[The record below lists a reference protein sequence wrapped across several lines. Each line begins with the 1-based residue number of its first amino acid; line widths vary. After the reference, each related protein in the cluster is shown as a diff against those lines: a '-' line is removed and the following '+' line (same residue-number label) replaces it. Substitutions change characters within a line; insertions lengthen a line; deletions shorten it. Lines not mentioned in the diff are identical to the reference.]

1 MAESSSVRRPTQRD
15 TLLGCFWMAVAACCF
30 TTMGI
35 AAREMH
41 ITGFSTPNIMVWRS
55 SIGLLMATAI
65 ILLSGRLSQFQT
77 RQKKGHLVRNCVHFV
92 GQFAWF
98 YALGLLPL
106 VLVTSLNA
114 TVPLWGAILAIVYLK
129 EKVTT
134 QRLVV
139 IGLAFM
145 GVLIILRPGG
155 MELHHAS
162 LVSLIGAM
170 GYAGSMI
177 LAKKLTQKDS
187 AMTVVFWMML
197 IQLPMSI
204 AFSVGMQTWYWPG
217 WSDLLPIV
225 VVGATGV
232 LAHFAMATGLHKADA
247 TIAMPVTYIQFPLV
261 AALGFILYTEI
272 PSIYTGIGT
281 ALIIAANWYNIARR
295 Q

>member
-1 MAESSSVRRPTQRD
+1 MHRD
-15 TLLGCFWMAVAACCF
+15 TIIGCLWMAVAACCF
-30 TTMGI
+30 TAMGI
-35 AAREMH
+35 AARELH
-41 ITGFSTPNIMVWRS
+41 LTGYSTPNIMVWRS
-55 SIGLLMATAI
+55 AIGLVMATVI
-65 ILLSGRLSQFQT
+65 ILCFAKISDFGT
-77 RQKKGHLVRNCVHFV
+77 MQKKAHLVRNCIHFV
-92 GQFAWF
+92 GQYAWF

-129 EKVTT
+129 EKVTA

-139 IGLAFM
+139 IVLAFA
-145 GVLIILRPGG
+145 GVLIILRPGS
-155 MELHHAS
+155 MEIHHAAF
-162 LVSLIGAM
+162 VSLIGAM

-187 AMTVVFWMML
+187 PMTVVFWMML

-204 AFSVGMQTWYWPG
+204 GFSLLMQEWVWPTWG
-217 WSDLLPIV
+217 DLLPIAV
-225 VVGATGV
+225 IGGTGV
-232 LAHFAMATGLHKADA
+232 LAHFAMATGMSKADA

-261 AALGFILYTEI
+261 AALGFLMYSEV

-295 Q
+295 G

>member
-1 MAESSSVRRPTQRD
+1 MHRD
-15 TLLGCFWMAVAACCF
+15 TIIGCLWMAVAACCF
-30 TTMGI
+30 TAMGI
-35 AAREMH
+35 AARELH
-41 ITGFSTPNIMVWRS
+41 LTGYSTPNIMVWRS
-55 SIGLLMATAI
+55 AIGLVMATVI
-65 ILLSGRLSQFQT
+65 ILCFAKISDFGT
-77 RQKKGHLVRNCVHFV
+77 RQKKAHLVRNCIHFV
-92 GQFAWF
+92 GQYAWF

-129 EKVTT
+129 EKVTA

-139 IGLAFM
+139 IVLAFA
-145 GVLIILRPGG
+145 GVLIILRPGS
-155 MELHHAS
+155 MEIHHAAF
-162 LVSLIGAM
+162 VSLIGAM

-187 AMTVVFWMML
+187 PMTVVFWMML

-204 AFSVGMQTWYWPG
+204 GFSLLMQEWVWPTWG
-217 WSDLLPIV
+217 DLLPIAV
-225 VVGATGV
+225 IGGTGV
-232 LAHFAMATGLHKADA
+232 LAHFAMATGMSKADA

-261 AALGFILYTEI
+261 AALGFLMYSEV

-295 Q
+295 G

>member
-1 MAESSSVRRPTQRD
+1 MNRD
-15 TLLGCFWMAVAACCF
+15 TLWGCFWMAVAACCF
-30 TTMGI
+30 TTMGV
-35 AAREMH
+35 AARELH
-41 ITGFSTPNIMVWRS
+41 LSGFSTPNIMVWRS
-55 SIGLLMATAI
+55 ACGLMLATLI
-65 ILLSGRLSQFQT
+65 ILCFARISDFST
-77 RQKKGHLVRNCVHFV
+77 NQKKGHLVRNSVHFV
-92 GQFAWF
+92 GQYAWF
-98 YALGLLPL
+98 YALGYLPL

-139 IGLAFM
+139 IGLAFA

-155 MELHHAS
+155 IEMHHAS
-162 LVSLIGAM
+162 FVSLIGAM

-177 LAKKLTQKDS
+177 LAKKLTLKDS

-197 IQLPMSI
+197 LQLPM
-204 AFSVGMQTWYWPG
+204 ALFFTAVVGEWTWPG
-217 WSDLLPIV
+217 WGDVPYIAIV
-225 VVGATGV
+225 GSTGV

-261 AALGFILYTEI
+261 AALGFALYSEV

-281 ALIIAANWYNIARR
+281 VLIVAANWYNIMRR
-295 Q
+295 EKA

>member
-1 MAESSSVRRPTQRD
+1 
-15 TLLGCFWMAVAACCF
+15 MAVAACCF
-30 TTMGI
+30 TAMGI
-35 AAREMH
+35 AARELH
-41 ITGFSTPNIMVWRS
+41 LTGYSTPNIMVWRS
-55 SIGLLMATAI
+55 AIGLVMATVI
-65 ILLSGRLSQFQT
+65 ILCFAKISDFGT
-77 RQKKGHLVRNCVHFV
+77 MQKKAHLVRNCIHFV
-92 GQFAWF
+92 GQYAWF

-129 EKVTT
+129 EKVTA

-139 IGLAFM
+139 IVLAFA
-145 GVLIILRPGG
+145 GVLIILRPGS
-155 MELHHAS
+155 MEIHHAAF
-162 LVSLIGAM
+162 VSLIGAM

-204 AFSVGMQTWYWPG
+204 GFSLLMQEWVWPTWG
-217 WSDLLPIV
+217 DLLPIAV
-225 VVGATGV
+225 IGGTGV
-232 LAHFAMATGLHKADA
+232 LAHFAMATGMSKADA

-261 AALGFILYTEI
+261 AALGFLMYSEV

-295 Q
+295 G